1 MGPGQVL
8 NICSVAF
15 RDKLERLGAPPNAR
29 PNTPASFGQC
39 IGGSYPD
46 PTTEREATLEALR
59 QKMARILGEPAPTA
73 RVPPDPSRT
82 ILPFEAVET
91 PSGTVHRRIQS
102 QRRSLRVGR
111 VQVDAACNASSEAL
125 ALLALDPTLAKTSP
139 ADALYLDCEST
150 GLAGAGTLAFLV
162 GLAWF
167 DADRLVLEQLLL
179 RTPAD
184 ERALLELLLD
194 RVSRASVLVTYN
206 GKTFDVPLLAARCVM
221 AGCPPLPERPQ
232 LDLLHVARRLHRDR
246 IGACRL
252 VDLESQVL
260 GFDRGPD
267 LAGAEVAARYG
278 HFLRSGEEE
287 ALRDVVDHNAHDV
300 LSMAALVA
308 LYGERA
314 PAIDDRDLVGLART
328 YWRAKAFDEADS
340 VAARAVE
347 RGVGS
352 RPLRLR
358 ALIAKARGDR
368 ARALC
373 FFEQLAQE
381 VNDASVRLELVK
393 LYEHYMREPARAL
406 SLLAEGTAESDAQA
420 AKRRSRLE
428 RKASRS

>member
-1 MGPGQVL
+1 M
-8 NICSVAF
+8 AF
-15 RDKLERLGAPPNAR
+15 KHKLALLGRPLGARLSAPANAEV
-29 PNTPASFGQC
+29 PPASTVG
-39 IGGSYPD
+39 
-46 PTTEREATLEALR
+46 PTSADATTQREATLEALR
-59 QKMARILGEPAPTA
+59 RKMAEMLGEPAAAA
-73 RVPPDPSRT
+73 RAPADPSRT
-82 ILPFEAVET
+82 VLPFDAVET
-91 PSGTVHRRIQS
+91 ASGTVHRRIQP

-111 VQVDAACNASSEAL
+111 IPVDAALTASAEVL
-125 ALLALDPTLAKTSP
+125 ALLALDPTLAEASL
-139 ADALYLDCEST
+139 ARALYLDCEST

-167 DADRLVLEQLLL
+167 DGDRLVLEQLLL

-184 ERALLELLLD
+184 EKAVLELLQE
-194 RVSRASVLVTYN
+194 RVSRASILVTYN

-221 AGCPPLPERPQ
+221 VGCPPLPKRPQ

-252 VDLESQVL
+252 VDVESRVL

-267 LAGAEVAARYG
+267 IAGVEVALRYA

-287 ALRDVVDHNAHDV
+287 ALRAVVDHNAHDV
-300 LSMAALVA
+300 LTMAALVA
-308 LYGERA
+308 LYGERL
-314 PAIDDRDLVGLART
+314 PAIDDRDLVGLAHT
-328 YWRAKAFDEADS
+328 YWRAKAFDDADA
-340 VAARAVE
+340 VAACAME
-347 RGVGS
+347 RGIRS

-381 VNDASVRLELVK
+381 VDDPCVRLELAK
-393 LYEHYMREPARAL
+393 LYEHYVKEPQRAL
-406 SLLAEGTAESDAQA
+406 SLLDRGTAESRTEV

-428 RKASRS
+428 RKAWRP